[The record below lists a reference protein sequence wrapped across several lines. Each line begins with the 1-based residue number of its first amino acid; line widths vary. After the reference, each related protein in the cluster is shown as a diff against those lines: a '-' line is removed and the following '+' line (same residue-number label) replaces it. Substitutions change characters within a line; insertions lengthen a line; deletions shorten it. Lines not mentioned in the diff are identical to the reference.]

1 MQASLYEAPLS
12 RLGSALSTL
21 LLRIVLQPYDFLE
34 QNVDMELSSF
44 SSAQTAARQPL
55 VLVVDDNEDN
65 LLLLAFVLEQLGCE
79 LLTAA
84 DGQTALDLA
93 KSFKPTLILLDM
105 MLPDLDGMEVCSR
118 LRQNPLTT
126 NIPVI
131 AVTAMARAEDRE
143 RILEA
148 GCNEYVSKPYAVDE
162 LEMLLSR
169 YLS

>member
-1 MQASLYEAPLS
+1 
-12 RLGSALSTL
+12 
-21 LLRIVLQPYDFLE
+21 
-34 QNVDMELSSF
+34 MELSV
-44 SSAQTAARQPL
+44 SSGLSIAAKQPL

-65 LLLLAFVLEQLGCE
+65 LLLLTFLLEQLGCE

-84 DGQTALDLA
+84 DGKTALDLA
-93 KSFKPTLILLDM
+93 KSYKPTLILLDM

-131 AVTAMARAEDRE
+131 AVTAMARQEDRE
-143 RILEA
+143 RILKA
-148 GCNEYVSKPYAVDE
+148 GCNEYVIKPYAVDE
-162 LEMLLSR
+162 LEMLLHR

>member
-1 MQASLYEAPLS
+1 M
-12 RLGSALSTL
+12 
-21 LLRIVLQPYDFLE
+21 
-34 QNVDMELSSF
+34 DMELSV
-44 SSAQTAARQPL
+44 SSSLSTAARQPL

-65 LLLLAFVLEQLGCE
+65 LLLLAFLLEQLGCE
-79 LLTAA
+79 LLTAVN
-84 DGQTALDLA
+84 GQTALDLA
-93 KSFKPTLILLDM
+93 KSYKPTLILLDM

-131 AVTAMARAEDRE
+131 AVTAMARPEDRE
-143 RILEA
+143 RILGA

-162 LEMLLSR
+162 LEVLLSR

>member
-1 MQASLYEAPLS
+1 MKLS
-12 RLGSALSTL
+12 
-21 LLRIVLQPYDFLE
+21 F
-34 QNVDMELSSF
+34 F
-44 SSAQTAARQPL
+44 SSAQTAAQQPL

-93 KSFKPTLILLDM
+93 KSYQPTLILLDM
-105 MLPDLDGMEVCSR
+105 MLPDLDGIEVCSR
-118 LRQNPLTT
+118 LRQNPLTA

-131 AVTAMARAEDRE
+131 AVTAMARPEDRE
-143 RILEA
+143 RILGA

-162 LEMLLSR
+162 LEVLLSR